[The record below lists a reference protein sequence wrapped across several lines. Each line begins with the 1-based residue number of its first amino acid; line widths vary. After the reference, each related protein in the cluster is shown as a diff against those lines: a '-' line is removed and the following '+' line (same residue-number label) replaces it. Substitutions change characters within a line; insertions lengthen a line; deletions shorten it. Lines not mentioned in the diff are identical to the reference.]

1 MLYMRNILQK
11 IQTETG
17 VERNHS
23 ETVSEYVE
31 RVSELCDVDRR
42 VTSELVAQL
51 HRTFY
56 APDSTEVDTDLVE
69 EFLSDVS
76 PPEGS
81 DTSQDTSQGFS
92 VEGRQHR
99 NPAGMATSPGADEPG
114 DDAAVATSSSRNA
127 SDAREDS
134 AVDFTSTVSDTN
146 TGVRGRLDRVIST
159 TRKPRAAS
167 GRLSGAVNLRNS
179 DYWMLTGLVGIGAYV
194 FLQSLGG
201 HEFHAFD
208 EAIYANAARH
218 MIGMGDWL
226 VPHLYLSPQ
235 RAQPQ
240 QYQPFLEKPPL
251 VFWLQAV
258 SMKFFGISRFAVRLP
273 VALLSIASGLVVY
286 LIGTREYDRLSG
298 VVAAVILFTTPMIYL
313 NSHGGRTGTTD
324 VPLMFFGTVFVY
336 LSYVAFTEN
345 RRDVLPV
352 VGVAAGLA
360 VLTKSVQAGVFVFV
374 VAPLAVYQYRTLLTR
389 EGALMVGATA
399 GVVLPWSLYAW
410 YRHPEQFVEEMILEQ
425 AVERAAGEF
434 GVGSSDTLF
443 SFMRYPYFQTFPTH
457 FDPWVYFLFPA
468 LLLAVVHGWRSDGL
482 GRPAFLTYWATSVF
496 AFYLVTGN
504 HGWYIMPMFVPC
516 SLLIGKMGGAVA
528 RHDYVAIGGAIVGAA
543 TMVLTDGMTMG
554 TLAVVGGI
562 AALSVSTPIRSVAE
576 TTLSDFNHHMLKRVS
591 VIIGAGLVVAVLV
604 GTVPLGTGAP
614 NYTPAEQL
622 GKTAHDEVPT
632 EETIVVGPETFLSFS
647 FSFHAQR
654 PLVQKTPAQI
664 DRDSDLQY
672 AYLGEETLA
681 EIERE
686 YTIIDR
692 SAGSI
697 LVRLE

>member
-1 MLYMRNILQK
+1 MRDILHK

-17 VERNHS
+17 VERNHY

-31 RVSELCDVDRR
+31 RVSELCDVNRR
-42 VTSELVAQL
+42 VTSELVSEL

-56 APDSTEVDTDLVE
+56 APDATEIDSDLVE

-81 DTSQDTSQGFS
+81 DTSQDASQGLS
-92 VEGRQHR
+92 VEGRQYR
-99 NPAGMATSPGADEPG
+99 NPAGGVTSPGADEPG
-114 DDAAVATSSSRNA
+114 DDATLGPSSSRNA

-134 AVDFTSTVSDTN
+134 AVDSTSTASDTN
-146 TGVRGRLDRVIST
+146 TGARGRTDRVIST
-159 TRKPRAAS
+159 TREPRAAS
-167 GRLSGAVNLRNS
+167 GRLSEVMDLGNF
-179 DYWMLTGLVGIGAYV
+179 DYWMLTGLVVIGAYV

-201 HEFHAFD
+201 HKLYAFD
-208 EAIYANAARH
+208 EPIYANAARH
-218 MIGMGDWL
+218 MVQMGDWL

-235 RAQPQ
+235 QAQPQ

-251 VFWLQAV
+251 VFWLQAI

-286 LIGTREYDRLSG
+286 LIGAREYDRLSG
-298 VVAAVILFTTPMIYL
+298 VVAAVILFTTPMIYA
-313 NSHGGRTGTTD
+313 SGHGGRAGTTD
-324 VPLMFFGTVFVY
+324 VSLMFFGTVFVY
-336 LSYVAFTEN
+336 LSYIAFTEN

-360 VLTKSVQAGVFVFV
+360 VLTKGFQAGVFVFV
-374 VAPLAVYQYRTLLTR
+374 VAPLAAYHYRTLLTR
-389 EGALMVGATA
+389 EGALMIGATA

-425 AVERAAGEF
+425 VVERAAGEF

-443 SFMRYPYFQTFPTH
+443 SFMRYPYFQTFPSH

-468 LLLAVVHGWRSDGL
+468 LLLAVIHGWRSDGL
-482 GRPAFLTYWATSVF
+482 GRPAFLIYWATSVF
-496 AFYLVTGN
+496 AFFLFTGN

-516 SLLIGKMGGAVA
+516 TLLIGKMGGAVA
-528 RHDYVAIGGAIVGAA
+528 RHDYVAIGGAIIGATA
-543 TMVLTDGMTMG
+543 MVLIDGITVG

-562 AALSVSTPIRSVAE
+562 AALSVSNPIRSVSE
-576 TTLSDFNHHMLKRVS
+576 NTLSDFNHYMLKRVS

-604 GTVPLGTGAP
+604 GTVPLGIGVP
-614 NYTPAEQL
+614 NYNPAEQL
-622 GKTAHDEVPT
+622 GKTANEEVPK
-632 EETIVVGPETFLSFS
+632 EETIVVGPETSFSFS

-672 AYLGEETLA
+672 AYLGEETTA

-697 LVRLE
+697 LLRLE